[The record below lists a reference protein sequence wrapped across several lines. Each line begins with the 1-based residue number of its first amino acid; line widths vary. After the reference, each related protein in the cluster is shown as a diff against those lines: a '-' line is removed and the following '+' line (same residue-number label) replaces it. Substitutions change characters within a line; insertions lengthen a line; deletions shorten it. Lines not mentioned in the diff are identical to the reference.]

1 MKIILAPLLAICMS
15 TVYAQEKTDTTLM
28 QEVTV
33 SSAKDNRA
41 LREQPLAA
49 TTIDTH
55 LLKSKQISSMK
66 DFASLV
72 PGLYIPSYGSR
83 QTTSIYMRG
92 VGSRINTPAVGLYVD
107 DIPWV
112 DKSAYD
118 FDLSDVQSI
127 DILRGPQSTLYG
139 RNAMGGLIRIH
150 TKNPLDYQGTDISL
164 QGATYGTARASAT
177 HYHRISPKLGFSS
190 GVSYAHS
197 EGFFT
202 NAYTGK
208 KAARDDDASTRF
220 RLVAKPSE
228 VVRLDFHANY
238 EYSRQGA
245 FPYKLESVQS

>member
-1 MKIILAPLLAICMS
+1 MKITLVPLLAICMS

-49 TTIDTH
+49 TIIDTH

-150 TKNPLDYQGTDISL
+150 TKNPLEYQGTAGFL
-164 QGATYGTARASAT
+164 GRRQLRTLRRFL
-177 HYHRISPKLGFSS
+177 HQRLHRQ
-190 GVSYAHS
+190 
-197 EGFFT
+197 EGC
-202 NAYTGK
+202 
-208 KAARDDDASTRF
+208 TR
-220 RLVAKPSE
+220 R
-228 VVRLDFHANY
+228 
-238 EYSRQGA
+238 
-245 FPYKLESVQS
+245 